1 MPEIEYLV
9 QNNLIILQ
17 LLKQVDIIG
26 QFALFNG
33 KILYNIIAN
42 SYKMENSME
51 IIEAKYA
58 GMCGGVKYT
67 VTMANKILDEHP
79 GKKIYCLGELVHNK
93 TVVNSLENKGLVVVQ
108 DINDVPDNNIVIFRA
123 HGVTKDN
130 YKIAENK
137 NLEVFDLTCKNVI
150 NIHKEVENKEDCFI
164 IIIGSK
170 THAESVATLS
180 FAGENAVII
189 ESEDDFEQTYEK
201 IKKSKLNSVFIVA
214 QTTYSS
220 KKFDDMIDKISDD
233 LTSIG
238 IEVKYDKTICMA
250 TEIRQNEADELSKQA
265 DYVVIIGGKNSSNTK
280 KLYEIA
286 SKNCSSVQFIENEN
300 ELNLSQIK
308 SSNFEKI
315 LLLAGASTP
324 DESINATKEKILSI
338 N

>member
-51 IIEAKYA
+51 IIVAKYA

-79 GKKIYCLGELVHNK
+79 GKKVYCLGELVHNK
-93 TVVNSLENKGLVVVQ
+93 TVVNNLEDKGLVVVQ

-130 YKIAENK
+130 YMTAKNK

-150 NIHKEVENKEDCFI
+150 SIHKEVENKKECFI

-170 THAESVATLS
+170 THAESIATLS
-180 FAGENAVII
+180 YAGENAVII

-233 LTSIG
+233 LTNIG

-300 ELNLSQIK
+300 ELDLSQIK